1 MKKCW
6 ILLLCFGFFASSF
19 AQGDYEAFRFSQI
32 DYMGTAR
39 YLGAG
44 GTFGTVGGDFSGLST
59 NPAAI
64 GLYKRHEVSF
74 TPMMLS
80 FFKDNTTYYGTSNFT
95 QNPKYTVPQ
104 CGLVIATS
112 IDNSNWKAWQF
123 GFGYNRI
130 MDYNNTFRA
139 DGTPDASFIKP
150 IIDYANN
157 NGISY
162 NQLFGDQMLAWN
174 TWLIDTFPG
183 QTSRYFSPFSDA
195 NLNQTAIVKQ
205 TGAIDEMSF
214 TFGGNYN
221 DKLYLGI
228 SLAIPFLD
236 YTEQTVLTE
245 SPADAEDLMGITS
258 YKVRTT
264 QRDRGAGINAKIG
277 VIYQPINF
285 LRLSAGIQTPTYFW
299 KIRDYYNREMTSYW
313 NIPGI
318 SDNQHHEYTYNYQ
331 FALSTPFR
339 FNVGTAFLINKRGF
353 ISAEYEFNDYRM
365 ATLYANDYN
374 FSDENNMI
382 REKYGICH
390 SVRVGGEVNLTPKF
404 ALRAGYNFK
413 SSPYLNSSE
422 WSEGFNGS
430 AHYGSIGFGYRN
442 KFLFVDLAYILKFSK
457 DNYTLYQPTAPVQ
470 IKNTTHSVAAT
481 IGFKF

>member
-1 MKKCW
+1 MKKYW
-6 ILLLCFGFFASSF
+6 FFLLCLGIFASSV

-44 GTFGTVGGDFSGLST
+44 GTFGTVGGDFSALST

-64 GLYKRHEVSF
+64 GIYKRHEVSF
-74 TPMMLS
+74 TPLMLS
-80 FFKDNTTYYGTSNFT
+80 FFKDNTIYNGTSNFT

-104 CGLVIATS
+104 CGLVVATT
-112 IDNSNWKAWQF
+112 IDDSGWKAWQF

-130 MDYNNTFRA
+130 MDYNNTFRL
-139 DGTPDASFIKP
+139 DGTPSTSFINP
-150 IIDYANN
+150 ILASA
-157 NGISY
+157 NGIGYS
-162 NQLFGDQMLAWN
+162 QLTADAMLAWE
-174 TWLIDTFPG
+174 TWMMDTLPG
-183 QTSRYFSPFSDA
+183 QTNRYRSPFSDA
-195 NLNQTAIVKQ
+195 NLHQTAVVKQ
-205 TGAIDEMSF
+205 SGAIDEMSF

-221 DKLYLGI
+221 DKLYLGASI
-228 SLAIPFLD
+228 GIPFLD

-245 SPADAEDLMGITS
+245 EPADMDDLEGITS

-277 VIYQPINF
+277 VIYQPVNF

-299 KIRDYYNREMTSYW
+299 KIKDSYNREMLSYW
-313 NIPGI
+313 NIPGV
-318 SDNQHHEYTYNYQ
+318 SDNLRHEYTYNYQ
-331 FALSTPFR
+331 FALTTPFR
-339 FNVGTAFLINKRGF
+339 FNLGTAFLFNKRGF
-353 ISAEYEFNDYRM
+353 ISAEYEFNDFRM
-365 ATLYANDYN
+365 ATLLANDYN
-374 FSDENNMI
+374 FSDENDMI

-390 SVRVGGEVNLTPKF
+390 SFRIGGEVNLTQKF

-442 KFLFVDLAYILKFSK
+442 KFMFLDFAYVLKFSK
-457 DNYTLYQPTAPVQ
+457 DNYTLYQPAAPAQ
-470 IKNTTHSVAAT
+470 IKNTTHRVAAT